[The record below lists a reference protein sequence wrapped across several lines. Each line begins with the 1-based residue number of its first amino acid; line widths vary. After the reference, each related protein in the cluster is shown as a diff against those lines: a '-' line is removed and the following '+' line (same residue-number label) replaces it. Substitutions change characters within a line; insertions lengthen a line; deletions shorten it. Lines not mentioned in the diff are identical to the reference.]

1 MKRSFCCLSH
11 PVCNI
16 LLWQQQMNPW
26 VFILRNLLFNAA
38 GMVFASCQLLLC
50 LAFSI
55 VLHTP
60 CHRWFLFC
68 SSTWWAPP
76 CFTLVHRH
84 ISRYLL
90 WQPRSH
96 LFHEHF
102 LPLGSNSQNPPYI
115 SLCVSY
121 GSGFKHMVC
130 WQWVHFLSHDRLRVP
145 CEQGKWCLYLL
156 SL

>member
-1 MKRSFCCLSH
+1 MAATNES
-11 PVCNI
+11 
-16 LLWQQQMNPW
+16 MG
-26 VFILRNLLFNAA
+26 FILRNLLFNAA

-76 CFTLVHRH
+76 CFTLVHGH